1 MLRRVRRACRT
12 PDDPGA
18 ALAAPLV
25 RPCGLSADKLLRA
38 DFNLGACL
46 MAEMSVENPDEPRR
60 GSIIVIALTLFL
72 NVAGFTLILPVLP
85 FLVGRYVPPDL
96 VGLYVGLIVSVF
108 ALCAFVAAP
117 VLGALSDRFGR
128 RPILLLSLI
137 GSAIGYVVFGI
148 GGALWVLFLGRIIDG
163 LTAGNISTIFAYVA
177 DTQPPAERGR
187 IFGLLGAVVGFG
199 FMFGPVAGGFLGA
212 LSPTMPLFVAAAITL
227 LNALSVYAALPES
240 VPPDR
245 AQEAW
250 QWRQMNPLGQ
260 LASVLSYENLRVPFF
275 AAFCFFFSGAM
286 LQSNLSVYLRD
297 VLQFGPTSI
306 GWTLFGVGVMDIVS
320 QGLLTRALLPRLGS
334 KMLTRLGLAIN
345 AVGFAMIAT
354 LVFIPTIAFL
364 VASVFVFTLG
374 DGLFQPAM
382 SETIANAAPPDA
394 QGRVQG
400 ANQAQQSLARMLG
413 PLVPAI
419 MSPMSISAPYWAGG
433 VVAIV
438 GMAALW
444 SRQRQAT

>member
-1 MLRRVRRACRT
+1 MTDVSAAN
-12 PDDPGA
+12 PGE
-18 ALAAPLV
+18 LPT
-25 RPCGLSADKLLRA
+25 
-38 DFNLGACL
+38 
-46 MAEMSVENPDEPRR
+46 RR
-60 GSIIVIALTLFL
+60 GSVLVIAVTLFL

-137 GSAIGYVVFGI
+137 GSAIGYVIFGI
-148 GGALWVLFLGRIIDG
+148 GGALWVLFLGRVIDG
-163 LTAGNISTIFAYVA
+163 LTAGNISTIFAYIA

-187 IFGLLGAVVGFG
+187 VYGLLGAVVGFG
-199 FMFGPVAGGFLGA
+199 FMLGPVAGGFLGA
-212 LSPTMPLFVAAAITL
+212 MSPAMPLFVAAAITVVC
-227 LNALSVYAALPES
+227 ALWVYVALPES
-240 VPPDR
+240 VARDKT
-245 AQEAW
+245 QEAW
-250 QWRQMNPLGQ
+250 RWRQMNPLGQ
-260 LASVLSYENLRVPFF
+260 LASVLSYEQLHVPFF
-275 AAFCFFFSGAM
+275 AAFCFFFAGAM

-297 VLQFGPTSI
+297 VLQFGPTQI

-320 QGLLTRALLPRLGS
+320 QGLLSQALLPRFGS
-334 KMLTRLGLAIN
+334 KALTRLGLAVN
-345 AVGFAMIAT
+345 AVGFGMIAC
-354 LVFIPTIAFL
+354 LVFVPTIGFL
-364 VASVFVFTLG
+364 IVAVFVFTLG

-419 MSPMSISAPYWAGG
+419 LSPMSISAPYWAAGA
-433 VVAIV
+433 VAIV
-438 GMAALW
+438 GMAVLWTGQRKTKVADALG
-444 SRQRQAT
+444 